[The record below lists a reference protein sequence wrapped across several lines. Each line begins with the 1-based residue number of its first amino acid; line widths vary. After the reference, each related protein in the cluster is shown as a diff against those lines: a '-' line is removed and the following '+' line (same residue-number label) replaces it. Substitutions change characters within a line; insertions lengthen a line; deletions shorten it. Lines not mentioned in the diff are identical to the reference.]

1 MKRNLF
7 GWVAAVGVLFATSCA
22 KDTLEMAATGDE
34 AVVTFALGLENSV
47 STRAISDG
55 TGANMLVYQ
64 LYDANG
70 NVLPAFEQVVDKDVA
85 FPYNLELRL
94 IKGQTYKIAFW
105 AQNKDCTAYNT
116 EDLKAVTVD
125 YNGMNNDETRDAFF
139 SVETFTVSGQP
150 LSSTLRR
157 PFAQLNLGATVEDYE
172 AALEVDFNIVKSKVV
187 INKVPT
193 TLNLLTGETTG
204 EATVSYDFG
213 ATPTVA
219 ADYKTSTEMLNVKVK
234 TDQSSAAVATD
245 FAYLSMS
252 YVLAPAEK
260 TTLDNVTFTLR
271 PQSGDDIVISQGLT
285 NVPIQRN
292 WRTNVLGSFLTT
304 VQTWNIIIDPE
315 YNGDY
320 TIPEDF
326 ADILA
331 DGVTYKKD
339 EENKPVFRISSAAGL
354 KWFADAVGGKKA
366 SDLAKCKYGANNQS
380 TVAQNFANATVILT
394 NDIDLS
400 GSNWTPISSAGNGFN
415 GTFDGGN
422 NTISNMT
429 VVKKNALWA
438 GLFESLTGTVKD
450 LKMQGVN
457 ITAAGKAGAIAGGTY
472 GNISNCHVTNATI
485 TISAYAGSDGVY
497 DEGNDLGGIVGFLR
511 DGKGRQITNCSVTNA
526 TLTGFRSV
534 GGIVGKS
541 QNIESNIKDN
551 MVSNVKIIGNLCT
564 VPLTDSGNTYNYKGF
579 TETYLTAFNAIM
591 ADPRA
596 YSGSTPATYDETG
609 KGTNGDTNSLNNVT
623 ITVIDSRKTVETG
636 DLTIAATAAKNGC
649 DISITGN
656 ITATP
661 DVDMENGVYGNNTAA
676 IVQNGGEIDGNGN
689 TLKVT
694 NYSNAAGKET
704 YGIYTSGGTIKNLNI
719 GGNAFRG
726 LYIAEKMTEDLF
738 IEGCVFDAA
747 YALNTSGSNYNYSL
761 TVKDSEFVGWSSWA
775 ALTQATFINVKF
787 KVGKRFN
794 PADNIFNRMARAY
807 INTRFEECDFE
818 ENFALSLQLKDESKV
833 TFKNC
838 RVNGQTITAENIT
851 NLFETVELPDDKS
864 VTDLVIFE

>member
-7 GWVAAVGVLFATSCA
+7 GWIAAVGVLFATSCA
-22 KDTLEMAATGDE
+22 KDAPEMAATGDE
-34 AVVTFALGLENSV
+34 AVVSFALGLENSV
-47 STRAISDG
+47 NTRAISDG
-55 TGANMLVYQ
+55 TGADMLVYQ

-70 NVLPAFEQVVDKDVA
+70 EVLPAFEQVVEEA
-85 FPYNLELRL
+85 TFPHQLTLRL

-105 AQNKDCTAYNT
+105 AQNSECKAYNT
-116 EDLKAVTVD
+116 DDLTAVTVD
-125 YNGMNNDETRDAFF
+125 YNGVNNDETRDAFF

-157 PFAQLNLGATVEDYE
+157 PFAQLNLGATVEDYK
-172 AALEVDFNIVKSKVV
+172 AALAAGFNIVSSKVV

-193 TLNLLTGETTG
+193 TLNLLTGETADETAVTY
-204 EATVSYDFG
+204 EFG

-219 ADYKTSTEMLNVKVK
+219 ANYETETEMLNVKVK
-234 TDQSSAAVATD
+234 SGENSAAVATD

-271 PQSGDDIVISQGLT
+271 PENGDDIVISQGLT
-285 NVPIQRN
+285 AVPIQRN

-304 VQTWNIIIDPE
+304 EQVWNIIIDPE

-320 TIPEDF
+320 TMPEDF

-331 DGVTYKKD
+331 DGVTYKKNED
-339 EENKPVFRISSAAGL
+339 NKPVFRISSAAGL

-380 TVAQNFANATVILT
+380 TVAQNFANATVVLT

-438 GLFESLTGTVKD
+438 GLFESLTGSVKD

-485 TISAYAGSDGVY
+485 TITAYAGSDGVY

-511 DGKGRQITNCSVTNA
+511 DGKGRQITDCSVTNA

-541 QNIESNIKDN
+541 QNVESNITGN
-551 MVSNVKIIGNLCT
+551 TVSNVKIIGNLCT
-564 VPLTDSGNTYNYKGF
+564 VPLTDGDTYNYKGF
-579 TETYLTAFNAIM
+579 TEDYLTAFNAVM
-591 ADPRA
+591 ADPRT
-596 YSGSTPATYDETG
+596 YSGSLPATYDETG
-609 KGTNGDTNSLNNVT
+609 TGTNGDTNTLNNVT

-636 DLTIAATAAKNGC
+636 DLAIAATAAKNGC

-661 DVDMENGVYGNNTAA
+661 DVDMENGVYGKNSAA
-676 IVQNGGEIDGNGN
+676 IIQNGGEIDGNGN

-694 NYSNAAGKET
+694 NYYTADKNET
-704 YGIYTSGGTIKNLNI
+704 FGVYTSGGTIKNLNI

-726 LYIAEKMTEDLF
+726 LYIAEKMTEDLV

-747 YALNTSGSNYNYSL
+747 YALNTAGSNYNYSL

-775 ALTQATFINVKF
+775 ALTQATFTNVKF
-787 KVGKRFN
+787 KVGKHFS
-794 PADNIFNRMARAY
+794 PADSIFNRMARAY
-807 INTRFEECDFE
+807 ITTRFEECDFE
-818 ENFALSLQLKDESKV
+818 DTFALSLPLKDGCKV

-838 RVNGQTITAENIT
+838 RVNGETITAENIMS
-851 NLFETVELPDDKS
+851 LFETVELHDNTS
-864 VTDLVIFE
+864 VTDWVIFE